1 MLGWTKAVRRPLW
14 LAVSGDAEQAHCRWR
29 PARRAREPHC
39 DCVTAP
45 GVSRPA
51 QTGHRTVGEQLQGE
65 PEARGSGR
73 VSWAEAGYQGG
84 VEAAV
89 REQMV
94 SSGGAQI
101 QPREAE
107 WGVRGLPEAGPV

>member
-65 PEARGSGR
+65 PEARVLEGSVGLR
-73 VSWAEAGYQGG
+73 RATKEGW
-84 VEAAV
+84 
-89 REQMV
+89 R
-94 SSGGAQI
+94 
-101 QPREAE
+101 QP
-107 WGVRGLPEAGPV
+107 